1 MAKRNRQLGGI
12 KKKSGLLTNILA
24 ICAVLCPDMIV
35 LENVP
40 LGWKEQG
47 DEIRKTLEPL
57 DYTIAPVYCSALE
70 LGFLHERQRLI
81 VVAVLSSSRFM
92 STIHNLSF
100 APLATLIP
108 ARVPYSRT
116 LVTTTLDK
124 QQYKARRFALG
135 NAVVPVQL
143 LLGVQRGL
151 ADCLAA
157 PQPAQPDPHA
167 LNPGFPEAFL
177 VDPCCYD
184 PPEGWTPRKSYNHDK
199 RVTESYYAH
208 HHPALRTGTSTS
220 HNLTQTT
227 DHDFDTNCRFASIT
241 APGERGADWR
251 VALPYV
257 EALMGLEPG
266 WTSIEPELWAALGK
280 RSSREGGEG
289 GQRGAKRRGGA
300 GQKRG
305 NLPD

>member
-1 MAKRNRQLGGI
+1 
-12 KKKSGLLTNILA
+12 
-24 ICAVLCPDMIV
+24 VLCPDIIV

-40 LGWKEQG
+40 LGWTEQG
-47 DEIRKTLEPL
+47 DEIRETLEPL
-57 DYTIAPVYCSALE
+57 GYTVAPVYCSALE
-70 LGFLHERQRLI
+70 LGFLHERQRLV
-81 VVAVLSSSRFM
+81 VVAVLTTSRFM
-92 STIHNLSF
+92 STIRNLPF

-116 LVTTTLDK
+116 LVTSTLDK
-124 QQYKARRFALG
+124 QQYRARRFALG
-135 NAVVPVQL
+135 NAVVPAQL

-184 PPEGWTPRKSYNHDK
+184 PPAGWTPRKSYKPEK
-199 RVTESYYAH
+199 RVREAYYAH
-208 HHPALRTGTSTS
+208 HHPALRTGISTS

-241 APGERGADWR
+241 APGERGVDWR
-251 VALPYV
+251 VALSYV

-280 RSSREGGEG
+280 RGGE
-289 GQRGAKRRGGA
+289 RGKGRKRKLETAEPTRVST
-300 GQKRG
+300 RCTRWR
-305 NLPD
+305 LE